1 MYSRYYGSSK
11 GEVHLPENYSG
22 CAFPRDAVGKSPA
35 APPVPP
41 HYDPPPTK
49 KPLTDPPSAASESP
63 ADPPETQAEP
73 YAKEPSTPPAPP
85 SLSVPLGMD
94 FDQLLILGLILLLLH
109 GGEDSEIV
117 LWLVLLLFC

>member
-11 GEVHLPENYSG
+11 GEVRLPENYSG
-22 CAFPRDAVGKSPA
+22 CAFPRDAVQKPSA
-35 APPVPP
+35 APP
-41 HYDPPPTK
+41 HYDPPPIK
-49 KPLTDPPSAASESP
+49 KPLTDPPPAASESP
-63 ADPPETQAEP
+63 EDPSETQAEP
-73 YAKEPSTPPAPP
+73 CAKEIPTPPARP